1 MKHTTAPWLVMPK
14 LSGSEN
20 HRGFNILNADGDW
33 ALAFV
38 QPGDSDGDEGRAN
51 AHLIAAA
58 PELADAAEQIMAAD
72 SAIAQGAQGAD
83 RYWDEAMAVLATAL
97 AKARGDS

>member
-1 MKHTTAPWLVMPK
+1 VQQ
-14 LSGSEN
+14 
-20 HRGFNILNADGDW
+20 
-33 ALAFV
+33 ALA
-38 QPGDSDGDEGRAN
+38 DS
-51 AHLIAAA
+51 HLIAAA

-97 AKARGDS
+97 AKARGET